1 MKPIKIRYSIKI
13 SQDPPEIIDLQIDP
27 ISLELINKPTDNLPA
42 WTKLGYQK
50 CPHCPLDEATHPYCP
65 VAVNLVD
72 IVSRFNNV
80 VSYDKVILKVIT
92 RERTYAR
99 RTTAQKAVS
108 SLFGLLMATSGCP
121 YTTFL
126 KPMARFHLPLASQEE
141 TIYRVT
147 GTYLLAQ
154 YFRSKRTNSIDK
166 DFEGLHRMYTDLH
179 IVNVEFAARIR
190 QLTEGDSTVNA
201 IVLLDVFANVLPFA
215 IEDELE
221 RIQALFEPYFQDIE
235 END

>member
-1 MKPIKIRYSIKI
+1 MKSINIRYSIRI
-13 SQDPPEIIDLQIDP
+13 SEDRSEIIDLQIDP
-27 ISLELINKPTDNLPA
+27 ISLELINKPTENLPA
-42 WTKLGYQK
+42 WTKLVYQQ
-50 CPHCPLDEATHPYCP
+50 CPHCPLHEAPHPHCP
-65 VAVNLVD
+65 VQINLVD
-72 IVSRFNNV
+72 IVNRFNNIA
-80 VSYDKVILKVIT
+80 SYDKVVLKVIT

-108 SLFGLLMATSGCP
+108 SLFGLLIATSGCP

-154 YFRSKRTNSIDK
+154 YFRAKKTNSIDK

-179 IVNVEFAARIR
+179 LVNVEIAARLR
-190 QLTEGDSTVNA
+190 ELTEGDSSVTA
-201 IVLLDVFANVLPFA
+201 IVLRDVFATVLPFA
-215 IEDELE
+215 I
-221 RIQALFEPYFQDIE
+221 
-235 END
+235 